1 MAYAIARMAKQKGG
15 SVGSS
20 SLHNSR
26 QRETPNADP
35 EREKENRVLIGGE
48 KPTPVRVREI
58 IAEHGGKPRVD
69 SVEAVEILLTASPE
83 WFLDDDDHI
92 DQKKVDQF
100 CKAACEFLLD
110 KKNGGIVV
118 KADLHM
124 DEKSPHVQAIMV
136 PIDPKGR
143 LNCRHFFGE
152 RWQLKQWQTR
162 FSEKVAHLGL
172 ERGVEG
178 SRATHHEVK
187 DFYKAIN
194 REHRIK
200 IDYEK
205 LPDPPRIMTK
215 ASAQKYK
222 EELARAVVEQVKEPI
237 QTQLHQA
244 MLARDADGR
253 LKETKKRLVER
264 NQELSAERIISMD
277 LRSELERVRGQYQ
290 DLLPRVQKAE
300 ARVKDVSPD
309 HVLKMSGY
317 KYARIGDRGQVDY
330 VNQPLNQMMTLTAG
344 GIAYDVRGNMIARDS
359 VNLTREL
366 LKRDG
371 KPSNRENAVGWLA
384 DKCGKEQAIAASLFE
399 HERSTEESLHARDLK
414 RQRSLAKPDRGG
426 QEIVRDQQE
435 RVHEHVRDR
444 EIIHERGGFSR

>member
-1 MAYAIARMAKQKGG
+1 MSYAIARMAKQKGS

-35 EREKENRVLIGGE
+35 EREKENQVLIGGE
-48 KPTPVRVREI
+48 KPTPMLVREI
-58 IAEHGGKPRVD
+58 IEQHGGKPRVD
-69 SVEAVEILLTASPE
+69 SVEAVEVLLTASPE
-83 WFLDDDDHI
+83 WFLDDNDHL
-92 DQKKVDQF
+92 DRKKVDQF
-100 CKAACEFLLD
+100 CAASREFLLD
-110 KKNGGIVV
+110 RKNGGICV

-124 DEKSPHVQAIMV
+124 DETSPHVQAIMV
-136 PIDPKGR
+136 PIDPKGK
-143 LNCRHFFGE
+143 LNCRHYFGE

-162 FSEKVAHLGL
+162 FAECVKHLGL

-200 IDYEK
+200 IDHDR
-205 LPDPPRIMTK
+205 LPDPPRIMTR
-215 ASAQKYK
+215 AAAQKYK
-222 EELARAVVEQVKEPI
+222 EELARAVIEQVKEPI

-244 MLARDADGR
+244 MLARDANGR
-253 LKETKKRLVER
+253 LQETKKRLAER
-264 NQELSAERIISMD
+264 NQELSAEKIISMD
-277 LRSELERVRGQYQ
+277 LRNELERVRGQYQ

-300 ARVKDVSPD
+300 TRVKDVSPD

-317 KYARIGDRGQVDY
+317 KYAQIRERGQVDY
-330 VNQPLNQMMTLTAG
+330 VKPEINQMMTLTAG
-344 GIAYDVRGNMIARDS
+344 GIAYDVSGNMIARDS

-366 LKRDG
+366 LKREG
-371 KPSNRENAVGWLA
+371 KPSKREDAVGWLA

-399 HERSTEESLHARDLK
+399 HERSTEESLHGRDLK
-414 RQRSLAKPDRGG
+414 RQRALSKPDRGG

-435 RVHEHVRDR
+435 RVREHVRER
-444 EIIHERGGFSR
+444 EIIHDRGLSR